1 MSVIRKQEIG
11 VGLLVLG
18 ALVILG
24 YMAIQ
29 VGALKGFGETLQATA
44 RLDDAAGLTNGSLI
58 KIAGVEIGQV
68 DRLVIDHDA
77 VVVEM
82 VIDSDALIRQDAQ
95 VQVRARSLL
104 GEKYLEVLPEST
116 DAPLLEDGGVL
127 SQSAG
132 MTEIDQ
138 LVNALGPL
146 VDSVDPDA
154 VGGVLGHLN
163 MVIEKDPERIE
174 RMLDDVELILKR
186 TAEVSE
192 QAPALVEETRG
203 LVAEAGST
211 MAEVKL
217 LVAQTRPTLERLD
230 QVVER
235 LDVASEDLPG
245 TVEKTEQLLEESHG
259 LMLDGRALV
268 SRIDDSYGDVELVLA
283 NMKEI
288 DKWELRRLLR
298 EEGILVRT
306 REKEVIENLE

>member
-146 VDSVDPDA
+146 VDSVDPAA